1 MENNQNIE
9 NKELNN
15 VTNIEEYMPQ
25 RRLAHEQK
33 KKWYEKK
40 PSVQAAAVSQ
50 KYSQLSRFGK
60 MVCIGAAV
68 VVVFLIGGLIHQSLS
83 YKNFDVISSIEK
95 TDNVSV
101 SYQIVGEGL
110 LRYSKDGVSYSESLD
125 EMIWNQS
132 FEMASARVVT
142 CGDYMAI
149 GDIGSNQVRIFNE
162 FGQVGSLTT
171 THPIV
176 DLAVASQG
184 VVAVALSEGE
194 SNYIKMYDVEGT
206 ELVSIKTSI
215 GQMGYPLDFALSPD
229 GLKLV
234 VNYLTIL
241 DGLLQTKM
249 VFYHFGDAGNNEI
262 DHIMGTF
269 MYDAVYPKIEFV
281 DESTVA
287 TYGETGFS
295 LYSMTYY
302 PEVLT
307 EVDFGQEIKSLFVSD
322 KYLGFIFRNNMEV
335 AEGEK
340 EPDGL
345 YHMEVYTTAGRL
357 YMEQDFDFEYE
368 SVACNNMEIIMYN
381 DSECVTYTFGGKE
394 KFTYTFDEPIIKLLP
409 KNKADEYIL
418 IGSSSIAEIRL
429 R

>member
-1 MENNQNIE
+1 MENNE
-9 NKELNN
+9 NNKLN
-15 VTNIEEYMPQ
+15 NIEEFVP
-25 RRLAHEQK
+25 RRKLAHEQK

-40 PSVQAAAVSQ
+40 PSVQAAAVTK
-50 KYSQLSRFGK
+50 KYSELSRFGK
-60 MVCIGAAV
+60 MVCIGGAV
-68 VVVFLIGGLIHQSLS
+68 VIALLIGGLIHQSLS
-83 YKNFDVISSIEK
+83 YKSYEVLSSIEK

-101 SYQIVGEGL
+101 SYQIVGDGL
-110 LRYSKDGVSYSESLD
+110 LRYSKDGVSYSETLD

-162 FGQVGSLTT
+162 FGQVGGLTT

-176 DLAVASQG
+176 DLAVATQG
-184 VVAVALSEGE
+184 VVAVALSEGDA
-194 SNYIKMYDVEGT
+194 NYIKMYDMEGT

-234 VNYLTIL
+234 VNYLTII

-249 VFYHFGDAGNNEI
+249 VFYHFGEAGNNEI
-262 DHIMGTF
+262 DHVMGTF
-269 MYDAVYPKIEFV
+269 IYEEVCPKLEFI
-281 DESTVA
+281 DESTLAV
-287 TYGETGFS
+287 YKETGFS

-302 PEVLT
+302 PEVLV

-340 EPDGL
+340 EPEGL

-368 SVACNNMEIIMYN
+368 NVACNNREIIMYN
-381 DSECVTYTFGGKE
+381 DSQCVTYTFGGKE

-409 KNKADEYIL
+409 KNTADEYIL